1 MALQIDI
8 AARREFQ
15 SRDLREMHTLRA
27 KVFQGRLGWE
37 VPVLSGMEIDGY
49 DALEPHYMM
58 MREPGQGILRG
69 CWRLLPTT
77 GPYML
82 KDSFPQLLHGQ
93 DAPSDEH
100 IWELSRFAI
109 ETGGSGQFGF
119 SEITMESFAAITRYG
134 YEHGIEK
141 YVTVT
146 TTAIERLLRRA
157 GIVTERLGDPVVI
170 GVETAVALYVDI
182 DASYPAVVRYGA
194 GKQRTRG
201 LPQ

>member
-1 MALQIDI
+1 MTMQIRI
-8 AARREFQ
+8 AARRDFK
-15 SRDLREMHTLRA
+15 SKDLWEMHTLRA

-58 MREPGQGILRG
+58 MRETGGTLRG
-69 CWRLLPTT
+69 CWRLLPTQ

-82 KDSFPQLLHGQ
+82 KDSFAQLLHGQ
-93 DAPSDEH
+93 PAPQDERV
-100 IWELSRFAI
+100 WELSRFAI
-109 ETGGSGQFGF
+109 ETEGTSRFGF

-134 YEHGIEK
+134 FEQGLER

-157 GIVTERLGDPVVI
+157 GVVMSRLGEPVQI
-170 GVETAVALYVDI
+170 GIEKAVALSLDVNATYQALFAHRL
-182 DASYPAVVRYGA
+182 AS
-194 GKQRTRG
+194 
-201 LPQ
+201 

>member
-1 MALQIDI
+1 MALQINI
-8 AARREFQ
+8 ASRREFQ
-15 SRDLREMHTLRA
+15 SRDLWEMHTLRA

-58 MREPGQGILRG
+58 MREPDSGMLRGILRG
-69 CWRLLPTT
+69 CWRLLPTV

-93 DAPSDEH
+93 PAPRDDQ

-109 ETGGSGQFGF
+109 QTGGSDQFGF
-119 SEITMESFAAITRYG
+119 SEMTMESIAAIIRYG
-134 YEHGIEK
+134 HEQGIER

-146 TTAIERLLRRA
+146 TVAIERLLRRA
-157 GIVTERLGDPVVI
+157 GVVIERLGPPLVI
-170 GVETAVALYVDI
+170 GVENAVALYVDI
-182 DASYPAVVRYGA
+182 EATCVALGLLE
-194 GKQRTRG
+194 TRMVS
-201 LPQ
+201 

>member
-1 MALQIDI
+1 MALQINI
-8 AARREFQ
+8 ASRREFQ
-15 SRDLREMHTLRA
+15 NGDLWEMHTLRA

-58 MREPGQGILRG
+58 MREPDSGVLRGILRG
-69 CWRLLPTT
+69 CWRLLPTV

-93 DAPSDEH
+93 PAPRDEH

-109 ETGGSGQFGF
+109 ETGGSDQFGF
-119 SEITMESFAAITRYG
+119 SEMTMESIAAIIRYG
-134 YEHGIEK
+134 HEQGIER

-146 TTAIERLLRRA
+146 TVAIERLLRRA
-157 GIVTERLGDPVVI
+157 GVVTERLGPPLAI
-170 GVETAVALYVDI
+170 GVENAVALYVDI
-182 DASYPAVVRYGA
+182 EPTCVALGLFGTRVVS
-194 GKQRTRG
+194 
-201 LPQ
+201 